1 MCGPNWRN
9 LQCYNGRRMDELL
22 KWRDEFPILKSTTY
36 LISNSLGA
44 MPRGVYAAMESYA
57 RAWATRGVR
66 AWEEGWWEMAVAVG
80 DQLAPLLGADPG
92 TISLHPNVTLTQ
104 AIIASCFDFSGP
116 RRKIVLTDKEF
127 PSVVYF
133 WYAQRRRGA
142 EIEMVRTEE
151 DPLRLPLEKLLAA
164 IDERT
169 LLVPVSHVLFRS
181 GHLQDAAAII
191 EKAHGVGARVI
202 LDAYQSAGVLPV
214 EAKRWNV
221 DFLVGGAL
229 KWLCGGP
236 GVAYLYVR
244 PDLRR
249 ELEPALTGWIAHPRP
264 FDFAVG
270 EGAYRDD
277 AFRFFNGT
285 PHIPAFYAA
294 PPGIEIIRQAGVARI
309 RERSLALTR
318 RLIDQAHARGWRVH
332 TPEAD
337 EERGGTVTLDVPRG
351 PEVLKELL
359 RREILVDYRPQAG
372 LRVSPHFYNT
382 QEEIDRVVA
391 EIGSILGR
399 VE

>member
-1 MCGPNWRN
+1 M
-9 LQCYNGRRMDELL
+9 QCYNGRRMDDLL

-57 RAWATRGVR
+57 RTWATRGVR
-66 AWEEGWWEMAVAVG
+66 AWEEGWWEMGVAVG

-92 TISLHPNVTLTQ
+92 TITLHPNVTLTQ
-104 AIIASCFDFSGP
+104 AIIASCFDFRGA

-151 DPLRLPLEKLLAA
+151 DPLRVPLEKLLAA

-191 EKAHGVGARVI
+191 EKAHRVGARVI
-202 LDAYQSAGVLPV
+202 LDTYQSAGVLPV
-214 EAKRWNV
+214 EARRWNV

-249 ELEPALTGWIAHPRP
+249 ELEPGLTGWIAHPRP

-318 RLIDQAHARGWRVH
+318 RLIEQAHAHGWRVH

-337 EERGGTVTLDVPRG
+337 DERGGTVTLDIPRG
-351 PEVLKELL
+351 PEVLQELL
-359 RREILVDYRPQAG
+359 RREIIVDYRPQAG

-382 QEEIDRVVA
+382 EEEIDRVVT
-391 EIGSILGR
+391 EISSILCRGQ
-399 VE
+399 